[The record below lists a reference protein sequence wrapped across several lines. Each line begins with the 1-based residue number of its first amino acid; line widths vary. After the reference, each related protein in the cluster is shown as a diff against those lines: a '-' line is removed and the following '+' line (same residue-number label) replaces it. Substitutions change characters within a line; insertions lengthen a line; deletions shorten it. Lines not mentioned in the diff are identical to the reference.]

1 MAEAL
6 PARLLALI
14 HPELSRLAGQDL
26 DPDEMLG
33 DVMSLDSLAL
43 VEVMLVCEDALREQA
58 GADLTWLVD
67 APVDSLS
74 ARVIAERTAER
85 MTARLASRSADAP
98 TIAAELMSRV
108 RLRPVHEPDAI
119 WLRELMQRPS
129 NAHQYVFR
137 GLVGSPHR
145 FLDLLTGDA
154 VASFVAELPDGSAG
168 IGFASVLS
176 MDPSAGH
183 ASLGIVLTPE
193 ARDSTWA
200 AAVFLNLADYAFTT
214 FRLRKVYLQVPDFNI
229 DLLSLARAH
238 HLVAEGRMEDYHYH
252 DGRLWGVNFVSFSV
266 DRFTALCG
274 RATSDG

>member
-1 MAEAL
+1 MWGEAANATGSSNHSMPSSETPRSLLRSRAETPTTSICQAY
-6 PARLLALI
+6 
-14 HPELSRLAGQDL
+14 
-26 DPDEMLG
+26 PDR
-33 DVMSLDSLAL
+33 
-43 VEVMLVCEDALREQA
+43 VEVR
-58 GADLTWLVD
+58 GRDLTGDL
-67 APVDSLS
+67 
-74 ARVIAERTAER
+74 
-85 MTARLASRSADAP
+85 MGRL
-98 TIAAELMSRV
+98 TFTEYFHL
-108 RLRPVHEPDAI
+108 
-119 WLRELMQRPS
+119 
-129 NAHQYVFR
+129 
-137 GLVGSPHR
+137 
-145 FLDLLTGDA
+145 LLTGDA

-214 FRLRKVYLQVPDFNI
+214 FRLRNVYLQVPDFNI

-274 RATSDG
+274 RATTLGFTDVYVRAQGRSFGEASAHRVP